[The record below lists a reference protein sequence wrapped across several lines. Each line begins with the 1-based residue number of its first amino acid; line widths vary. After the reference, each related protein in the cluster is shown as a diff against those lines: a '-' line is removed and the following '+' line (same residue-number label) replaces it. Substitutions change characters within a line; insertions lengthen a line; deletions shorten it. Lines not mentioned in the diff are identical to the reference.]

1 MRWVAIAAAAQ
12 REQLLF
18 VASRRSAMGR
28 AARDASRDRDY
39 DHQRLMQLQE
49 Y

>member
-18 VASRRSAMGR
+18 VASRRSAMGQ
-28 AARDASRDRDY
+28 APRDASRDRDY

>member
-1 MRWVAIAAAAQ
+1 
-12 REQLLF
+12 
-18 VASRRSAMGR
+18 MGQ
-28 AARDASRDRDY
+28 APRDASRDRDY